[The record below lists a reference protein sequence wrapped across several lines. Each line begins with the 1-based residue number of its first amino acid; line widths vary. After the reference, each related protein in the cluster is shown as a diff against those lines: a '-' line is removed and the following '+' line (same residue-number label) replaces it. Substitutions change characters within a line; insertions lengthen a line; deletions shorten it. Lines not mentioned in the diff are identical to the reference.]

1 MSKTIIREDDHPV
14 VRLFL
19 DRPEARN
26 ALSRELIQE
35 LRAELEI
42 VAKDV
47 RVRAVILGSRD
58 KVFCAGADLREM
70 KELLAGNKEQGR
82 EDTQSLRCLL
92 EEVLDLPQVVIA
104 AVNGAALGGGCGLVT
119 ACDLAVAARDA
130 TLGYPETRIGI
141 VPALV
146 AVLLSRLCRE
156 RVTRDLLLTGR
167 VLSADEAKEVGLVNE
182 VVEPEGLL
190 RRAEELARTV
200 AANSP
205 GAISGTKRLL
215 RQLRGLGF
223 REAMELAVYTNTMA
237 REGDDL
243 REGLS
248 AFFEKRDPEWS
259 S

>member
-1 MSKTIIREDDHPV
+1 MSKTIVREDDYPV
-14 VRLFL
+14 VHLFL
-19 DRPEARN
+19 ARPEARN

-35 LRAELEI
+35 LRAELET
-42 VAKDV
+42 VADDR

-82 EDTQSLRCLL
+82 EDTQSLRYLL
-92 EEVLDLPQVVIA
+92 EELLELPQVVIA

-119 ACDLAVAARDA
+119 ACDLAVAAGDA

-146 AVLLSRLCRE
+146 AVLLSRLCGE

-182 VVEPEGLL
+182 VVEPDKLL
-190 RRAEELARTV
+190 QRAEELARMV

-205 GAISGTKRLL
+205 AAISGTKRLL

-223 REAMELAVYTNTMA
+223 REAMDLAVYTNTMA

-259 S
+259 A